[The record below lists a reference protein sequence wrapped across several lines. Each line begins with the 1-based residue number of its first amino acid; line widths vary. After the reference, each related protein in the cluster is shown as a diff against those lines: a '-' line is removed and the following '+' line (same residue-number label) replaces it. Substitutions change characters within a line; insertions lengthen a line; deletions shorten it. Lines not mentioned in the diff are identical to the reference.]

1 MTMRKIITI
10 MSNIDNKLILK
21 YCLYLLLIIISAA
34 ILSSI
39 NSSKHEKMNY
49 FLESRAPFIVK
60 KPNFSEIKDFK
71 ERKKAFISYMLSA
84 IEKANNEIC
93 LQRQQIHKLQKD
105 LVESNTLSSR
115 QLNKLDLY
123 LRYYK
128 IDPAHNTT
136 DELSYLDIKAERIP
150 TSFVLAQAALESGWG
165 TSRFSRD
172 YNNYFGLHC
181 FYEGCGAKAK
191 SANVYLE
198 TFNSAAESVLGYYYR
213 LNTGSKF
220 KDFRIIRD
228 KINNNEL
235 PEQDLLNT
243 LENYSALGGDEYKNR
258 LISVI
263 EHNNLT
269 QYDSIKYCK

>member
-1 MTMRKIITI
+1 MKKIITI
-10 MSNIDNKLILK
+10 INKVDKKLSLK
-21 YCLYLLLIIISAA
+21 YFVGIFIVLISAA
-34 ILSSI
+34 ILSPI
-39 NSSKHEKMNY
+39 GNSKHEKMIY

-71 ERKKAFISYMLSA
+71 ERKKIFIEYMLSA
-84 IEKANNEIC
+84 IQKANNEIC
-93 LQRQQIHKLQKD
+93 LQREQIHKLQKD
-105 LVESNTLSSR
+105 LAKNNAALSSR

-123 LRYYK
+123 LKYYK
-128 IDPAHNTT
+128 IDSSDDIT
-136 DELSYLDIKAERIP
+136 DEINYLDVKAERIP

-165 TSRFSRD
+165 TSRFSKD

-181 FYEGCGAKAK
+181 FYEGCGVKAE

-220 KDFRIIRD
+220 KDFRIIRN
-228 KINNNEL
+228 KINNNQL

-243 LENYSALGGDEYKNR
+243 LENYSALDGDDYKNR

>member
-1 MTMRKIITI
+1 MKKIITI
-10 MSNIDNKLILK
+10 MNKVDKKLSFK
-21 YCLYLLLIIISAA
+21 YFVGVFIVLISAA
-34 ILSSI
+34 ILSPI
-39 NSSKHEKMNY
+39 GNSKHEKMNY

-71 ERKKAFISYMLSA
+71 ERKKIFIEYMLSA
-84 IEKANNEIC
+84 IQKANSEIC
-93 LQRQQIHKLQKD
+93 LQREQIHKLQKD
-105 LVESNTLSSR
+105 LSKNDTLSNR
-115 QLNKLDLY
+115 QLNKLNLY
-123 LRYYK
+123 LKYYK
-128 IDPAHNTT
+128 IDSIHNPA
-136 DELSYLDIKAERIP
+136 DELDYLDIKAERIP

-165 TSRFSRD
+165 TSRFSKD

-181 FYEGCGAKAK
+181 FYEGCGVKAK

-198 TFNSAAESVLGYYYR
+198 TFNSATESVLGYYYR

-220 KDFRIIRD
+220 KEFRIIRD
-228 KINNNEL
+228 KINNNQL

-243 LENYSALGGDEYKNR
+243 LENYSALDGDDYKNR